1 MFETKDRRPTALIN
15 TALPINVAFYKLS
28 IHGTGASAVQ
38 ITSSTPVHA
47 LTDRVLE
54 QGEDHDFSSHVLGH
68 AVAGA
73 RIDLRDRVAGS
84 RSGPAPL
91 S

>member
-1 MFETKDRRPTALIN
+1 MHTEVEVSVAFMFETKDRRPNALVN
-15 TALPINVAFYKLS
+15 TTLPSNLAFYKLA

-54 QGEDHDFSSHVLGH
+54 EGEDHDFSSHVLGH
-68 AVAGA
+68 AVAGV
-73 RIDLRDRVAGS
+73 RIVLR
-84 RSGPAPL
+84 
-91 S
+91 